1 MLMSSSRQSEGH
13 VLGPALA
20 IGAMAL
26 VLAAGFGVLGLMDRA
41 DDLIRGMLALNR
53 GAMLAV
59 PEWAVWLAAAV
70 GAFGLAVA
78 ILLVPG
84 HWRRVV
90 LWVSAL
96 AVVAGWAPVLV
107 LAAREPVVA
116 VPLLATFWS
125 GLCAFVYASKHHM
138 AVDD

>member
-1 MLMSSSRQSEGH
+1 M
-13 VLGPALA
+13 A

-41 DDLIRGMLALNR
+41 DSLIADSLKLKGGTMEYL
-53 GAMLAV
+53 
-59 PEWAVWLAAAV
+59 PEWVVWSAAAI
-70 GAFGLAVA
+70 GSFGLSLV

-84 HWRRVV
+84 NWRRLV
-90 LWVSAL
+90 LWVTAL
-96 AVVAGWAPVLV
+96 AVIAGWAPVLV
-107 LAAREPVVA
+107 LASREPVVA

>member
-1 MLMSSSRQSEGH
+1 MSSTSQSEGH
-13 VLGPALA
+13 VFGPALA
-20 IGAMAL
+20 IGSMAL

-41 DDLIRGMLALNR
+41 DALIADALIV
-53 GAMLAV
+53 GGGGVKHL
-59 PEWAVWLAAAV
+59 PEWLVWVAAAV
-70 GAFGLAVA
+70 GAFGLSLA
-78 ILLVPG
+78 ILQVPG
-84 HWRRVV
+84 NWRRLV

-96 AVVAGWAPVLV
+96 VVLAGWAPVLV
-107 LAAREPVVA
+107 LASHAPAVA

>member
-1 MLMSSSRQSEGH
+1 M
-13 VLGPALA
+13 A

-26 VLAAGFGVLGLMDRA
+26 VLAAGFGFLGLMDRA
-41 DDLIRGMLALNR
+41 DSLIAGMLKLKAGGSVHL
-53 GAMLAV
+53 
-59 PEWAVWLAAAV
+59 PEWVVWTAAAV
-70 GAFGLAVA
+70 GAFGLSLA

-84 HWRRVV
+84 NWRRLI

-96 AVVAGWAPVLV
+96 VVVAGWAPVLV
-107 LAAREPVVA
+107 LASREPVVA